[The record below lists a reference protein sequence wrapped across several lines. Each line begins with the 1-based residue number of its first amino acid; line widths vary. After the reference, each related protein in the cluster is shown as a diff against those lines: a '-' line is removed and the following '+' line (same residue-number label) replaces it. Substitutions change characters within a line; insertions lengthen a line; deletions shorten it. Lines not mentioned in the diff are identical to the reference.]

1 MDREGPEVVAVVDV
15 RAAAQ
20 QQLDALQG
28 PALNGQAQRGVALH
42 ILVSDHL
49 EMSPAF
55 EWLTIFSAYPRNTE
69 HQFCPENLISN

>member
-1 MDREGPEVVAVVDV
+1 MDREGPEAVAVVDV
-15 RAAAQ
+15 GAAAQ

-55 EWLTIFSAYPRNTE
+55 E
-69 HQFCPENLISN
+69 